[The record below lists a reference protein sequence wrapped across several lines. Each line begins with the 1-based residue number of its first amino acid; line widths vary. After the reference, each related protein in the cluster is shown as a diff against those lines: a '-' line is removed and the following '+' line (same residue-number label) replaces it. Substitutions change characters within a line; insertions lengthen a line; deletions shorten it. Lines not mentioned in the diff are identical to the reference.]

1 MNDPLNAPHA
11 LFEGHQ
17 LLARGPLQQVV
28 AEAVARGG
36 VGADGRPLLLL
47 NDGSG
52 ETVDLGLRGGLAR
65 VLERLRARL
74 APAPAAPQEA
84 AAPRERGRPR
94 LGVVAREVTLLPR
107 HWEWLAS
114 QRGGAS
120 QALRRLVDEAR
131 RREQEHARHL
141 SLHDV
146 LTDLPNQR
154 LLQDRLFV
162 ALNAARRSRETVAVV
177 FVDLDNFKGFPGF
190 KRNSGTRFHAFSPY

>member
-52 ETVDLGLRGGLAR
+52 ETVDLDLRGGLAQ
-65 VLERLRARL
+65 VLERLQARL
-74 APAPAAPQEA
+74 APAPAALQEA

-131 RREQEHARHL
+131 RREQEQGLPASPEARYKAMSTL
-141 SLHDV
+141 AG
-146 LTDLPNQR
+146 DLPGFEEASR
-154 LLQDRLFV
+154 LLFAGDEAGFARSIAPWPQDLRDYLGSMS
-162 ALNAARRSRETVAVV
+162 AEAE
-177 FVDLDNFKGFPGF
+177 D
-190 KRNSGTRFHAFSPY
+190 

>member
-1 MNDPLNAPHA
+1 MNDPLNALHT
-11 LFEGHQ
+11 LFEGHR

-28 AEAVARGG
+28 AEVVARGG

-52 ETVDLGLRGGLAR
+52 DTVDLDLRGGLAQ
-65 VLERLRARL
+65 VLERLQARL
-74 APAPAAPQEA
+74 APAPAAQPEV

-107 HWEWLAS
+107 HWEWLAT

-131 RREQEHARHL
+131 RREQEQGLPASPEARYKAMSTL
-141 SLHDV
+141 AG
-146 LTDLPNQR
+146 DLAGFEEASR
-154 LLQDRLFV
+154 LLFAGDEAGFARAIAPWPQDLRDYLGSV
-162 ALNAARRSRETVAVV
+162 SA
-177 FVDLDNFKGFPGF
+177 
-190 KRNSGTRFHAFSPY
+190 

>member
-52 ETVDLGLRGGLAR
+52 ETVDLDLRGGLAQ
-65 VLERLRARL
+65 VLERLQARL

-131 RREQEHARHL
+131 RREQEQGLAASPEARYKAMSTL
-141 SLHDV
+141 AG
-146 LTDLPNQR
+146 DLPGFEEASR
-154 LLQDRLFV
+154 LLFAGDEAGFARSIAQWPQDLRDYLGSMS
-162 ALNAARRSRETVAVV
+162 AEAE
-177 FVDLDNFKGFPGF
+177 D
-190 KRNSGTRFHAFSPY
+190 

>member
-36 VGADGRPLLLL
+36 VGANGRPLLLL

-52 ETVDLGLRGGLAR
+52 ETVDLDLRGGLTQ

-131 RREQEHARHL
+131 RREQEQGLPASPEARYKAMSTL
-141 SLHDV
+141 AG
-146 LTDLPNQR
+146 DLPGFEEASR
-154 LLQDRLFV
+154 LLFAGDEAGFARSIAPWPQDLRDYLGSMS
-162 ALNAARRSRETVAVV
+162 AEAE
-177 FVDLDNFKGFPGF
+177 D
-190 KRNSGTRFHAFSPY
+190 

>member
-11 LFEGHQ
+11 LFEGHL

-52 ETVDLGLRGGLAR
+52 ETVDLDLRGGLAQ
-65 VLERLRARL
+65 VLERLQARL

-131 RREQEHARHL
+131 RREQEQGLPASPEARYKAMSTL
-141 SLHDV
+141 AG
-146 LTDLPNQR
+146 DLPGFEEASR
-154 LLQDRLFV
+154 LLFAGDEAGFARSIAQWPQDLRDYLGS
-162 ALNAARRSRETVAVV
+162 ASAEAE
-177 FVDLDNFKGFPGF
+177 D
-190 KRNSGTRFHAFSPY
+190 

>member
-17 LLARGPLQQVV
+17 LLARGPLQQMV
-28 AEAVARGG
+28 AEALARGG

-52 ETVDLGLRGGLAR
+52 ETVDLDLRGGLAQ
-65 VLERLRARL
+65 VLERLQARL

-131 RREQEHARHL
+131 RREQEQGLPASPEARYKAMSTL
-141 SLHDV
+141 AG
-146 LTDLPNQR
+146 DLPGFEEASR
-154 LLQDRLFV
+154 LLFAGDEAGFARSIAQWPQDLRDYLGSMS
-162 ALNAARRSRETVAVV
+162 AEAE
-177 FVDLDNFKGFPGF
+177 D
-190 KRNSGTRFHAFSPY
+190 

>member
-1 MNDPLNAPHA
+1 MNDPLNAPHT

-28 AEAVARGG
+28 AVAVARDG

-52 ETVDLGLRGGLAR
+52 ETVDLDLRGGLTQ

-131 RREQEHARHL
+131 RREQEQGLPASPEARYKAMSTL
-141 SLHDV
+141 AG
-146 LTDLPNQR
+146 DLPGFEEASR
-154 LLQDRLFV
+154 LLFAGDEAGFARSIAQWPQDLRDYLGSMS
-162 ALNAARRSRETVAVV
+162 AEAE
-177 FVDLDNFKGFPGF
+177 D
-190 KRNSGTRFHAFSPY
+190 

>member
-28 AEAVARGG
+28 AEDVARGG

-52 ETVDLGLRGGLAR
+52 ETIDLDLRGGLAQ
-65 VLERLRARL
+65 VLERLQARL

-131 RREQEHARHL
+131 RREQEQGLPASPEARYKAMSTL
-141 SLHDV
+141 AG
-146 LTDLPNQR
+146 DLPGFEEASR
-154 LLQDRLFV
+154 LLFAGDEAGFARSIARWPQDLRDYLGSMS
-162 ALNAARRSRETVAVV
+162 AEAE
-177 FVDLDNFKGFPGF
+177 D
-190 KRNSGTRFHAFSPY
+190 

>member
-17 LLARGPLQQVV
+17 LLARGSLRQVV

-131 RREQEHARHL
+131 RREQEHGLPASPEARYKAMSTL
-141 SLHDV
+141 AG
-146 LTDLPNQR
+146 DLPGFEEASR
-154 LLQDRLFV
+154 LLFAGDEAGFARSIARWPQDLRDYLGSMS
-162 ALNAARRSRETVAVV
+162 AEAE
-177 FVDLDNFKGFPGF
+177 D
-190 KRNSGTRFHAFSPY
+190 

>member
-65 VLERLRARL
+65 VLERLQARL

-131 RREQEHARHL
+131 RREQEQGLPASPEARYKAMSTL
-141 SLHDV
+141 AG
-146 LTDLPNQR
+146 DLPGFEEASR
-154 LLQDRLFV
+154 LLFAGDEAGFARSIAPWPQDLRDYLGSMS
-162 ALNAARRSRETVAVV
+162 AEAE
-177 FVDLDNFKGFPGF
+177 D
-190 KRNSGTRFHAFSPY
+190 

>member
-36 VGADGRPLLLL
+36 VRADGRPLLLL

-52 ETVDLGLRGGLAR
+52 ETVDLDLRGGLAQ
-65 VLERLRARL
+65 VLERLQARL
-74 APAPAAPQEA
+74 APALAAPQEA

-131 RREQEHARHL
+131 RREQEQGLPASPEARYKAMSTL
-141 SLHDV
+141 AG
-146 LTDLPNQR
+146 DLPGFEEASR
-154 LLQDRLFV
+154 LLFAGDEAGFARSIARWPQ
-162 ALNAARRSRETVAVV
+162 ALRDYLGSMSAEAE
-177 FVDLDNFKGFPGF
+177 D
-190 KRNSGTRFHAFSPY
+190 

>member
-52 ETVDLGLRGGLAR
+52 ETVDLDLRGGLTQ

-107 HWEWLAS
+107 HWAWLAS

-131 RREQEHARHL
+131 RREQEQGLPASPEARYKAMSTL
-141 SLHDV
+141 AG
-146 LTDLPNQR
+146 DLPGFEEASR
-154 LLQDRLFV
+154 LLFGGDEAGFARSIAQWPQDLRDYLGSMS
-162 ALNAARRSRETVAVV
+162 AEAE
-177 FVDLDNFKGFPGF
+177 D
-190 KRNSGTRFHAFSPY
+190 

>member
-52 ETVDLGLRGGLAR
+52 ETVNLDLRGGLTQ
-65 VLERLRARL
+65 VLERLQARL

-131 RREQEHARHL
+131 RREQEQGLPTSPEARYKAMSTL
-141 SLHDV
+141 AG
-146 LTDLPNQR
+146 DLPGFEEASR
-154 LLQDRLFV
+154 LLFAGDEAGFARSIAQWPQDLRDYLGS
-162 ALNAARRSRETVAVV
+162 ASAEAE
-177 FVDLDNFKGFPGF
+177 D
-190 KRNSGTRFHAFSPY
+190 

>member
-36 VGADGRPLLLL
+36 VGANGRPLLLL

-52 ETVDLGLRGGLAR
+52 ETVDLDLRGGLAQ

-131 RREQEHARHL
+131 RREQEQGLPASPEARYKAMSTL
-141 SLHDV
+141 AG
-146 LTDLPNQR
+146 DLPGFEEASR
-154 LLQDRLFV
+154 LLFAGDEAGFARSIARWPQDLRDYLGSMS
-162 ALNAARRSRETVAVV
+162 AEAE
-177 FVDLDNFKGFPGF
+177 D
-190 KRNSGTRFHAFSPY
+190 

>member
-1 MNDPLNAPHA
+1 MDDPLNAPHA

-28 AEAVARGG
+28 AEAVARVG

-52 ETVDLGLRGGLAR
+52 ETVDLDLRGGLAQ
-65 VLERLRARL
+65 VLERLQARL
-74 APAPAAPQEA
+74 APALAAPQEA

-131 RREQEHARHL
+131 RREQEQGLPASPEARYKAMSTL
-141 SLHDV
+141 AGDMPGFEEAS
-146 LTDLPNQR
+146 R
-154 LLQDRLFV
+154 LLFAGDEAGFARSIAQWPQDLRDYLGSV
-162 ALNAARRSRETVAVV
+162 SAEAE
-177 FVDLDNFKGFPGF
+177 D
-190 KRNSGTRFHAFSPY
+190 

>member
-52 ETVDLGLRGGLAR
+52 ETVDLDLRGGLAQ
-65 VLERLRARL
+65 VLERLQARL

-131 RREQEHARHL
+131 RREQEQGLPASPEARYKAMSTL
-141 SLHDV
+141 AG
-146 LTDLPNQR
+146 DLPGFEEASR
-154 LLQDRLFV
+154 LLFAGDEAGFARSIARWPQDLRDYLGSMS
-162 ALNAARRSRETVAVV
+162 AEAE
-177 FVDLDNFKGFPGF
+177 D
-190 KRNSGTRFHAFSPY
+190 

>member
-52 ETVDLGLRGGLAR
+52 ETVDLDLRGGLAQ
-65 VLERLRARL
+65 VLERLQARL
-74 APAPAAPQEA
+74 APALAAPQEA

-107 HWEWLAS
+107 HWAWLAS

-131 RREQEHARHL
+131 RREQEQGLPASPEARYKAMSTL
-141 SLHDV
+141 AG
-146 LTDLPNQR
+146 DLPGFEEASR
-154 LLQDRLFV
+154 LLFAGDEAGFARSIAQWPQDLRDYLGSV
-162 ALNAARRSRETVAVV
+162 SAEAE
-177 FVDLDNFKGFPGF
+177 D
-190 KRNSGTRFHAFSPY
+190 

>member
-52 ETVDLGLRGGLAR
+52 ETVDLDLRGGLAQ
-65 VLERLRARL
+65 VLERLQARL
-74 APAPAAPQEA
+74 APALAAPQEA

-131 RREQEHARHL
+131 RREQEQGLPASPEARYKAMSTL
-141 SLHDV
+141 AGDMPGFEEAS
-146 LTDLPNQR
+146 R
-154 LLQDRLFV
+154 LLFAGDEAGFARSIAQWPQ
-162 ALNAARRSRETVAVV
+162 ALRDYLGSVSAEAE
-177 FVDLDNFKGFPGF
+177 D
-190 KRNSGTRFHAFSPY
+190 

>member
-52 ETVDLGLRGGLAR
+52 ETVDLDLRGGLAQ
-65 VLERLRARL
+65 VLERLQARL
-74 APAPAAPQEA
+74 APALAAPQEA

-131 RREQEHARHL
+131 RREQEQGLPASPEARYKAMSTL
-141 SLHDV
+141 AG
-146 LTDLPNQR
+146 DLPGFEEASR
-154 LLQDRLFV
+154 LLFAGDEAGFARSIARWPQDLRDYLGSV
-162 ALNAARRSRETVAVV
+162 SAEAE
-177 FVDLDNFKGFPGF
+177 D
-190 KRNSGTRFHAFSPY
+190 

>member
-28 AEAVARGG
+28 AEAVARVG

-52 ETVDLGLRGGLAR
+52 ETVDLDLRGGLAQ
-65 VLERLRARL
+65 VLERLQARL
-74 APAPAAPQEA
+74 APALAAPQEA

-131 RREQEHARHL
+131 RREQEQGLPASPEARYKAMSTL
-141 SLHDV
+141 AGDMPGFEEAS
-146 LTDLPNQR
+146 R
-154 LLQDRLFV
+154 LLFAGDEAGFARSIAQWPQDLRDYLGSV
-162 ALNAARRSRETVAVV
+162 SAEAE
-177 FVDLDNFKGFPGF
+177 D
-190 KRNSGTRFHAFSPY
+190 

>member
-52 ETVDLGLRGGLAR
+52 ETVDLDLRGGLAQ
-65 VLERLRARL
+65 VLERLQARL

-131 RREQEHARHL
+131 RREQEQGLPASPEARYKAMSTL
-141 SLHDV
+141 AGDMPGFEEAS
-146 LTDLPNQR
+146 R
-154 LLQDRLFV
+154 LLFAGDEAGFARSIAQWPQDLRDYLGSV
-162 ALNAARRSRETVAVV
+162 SAEAE
-177 FVDLDNFKGFPGF
+177 D
-190 KRNSGTRFHAFSPY
+190 

>member
-52 ETVDLGLRGGLAR
+52 ETVDLDLRGGLAQ
-65 VLERLRARL
+65 VLERLQARL
-74 APAPAAPQEA
+74 APALAAPQEA

-131 RREQEHARHL
+131 RREQEQGLPASPEARYKAMSTL
-141 SLHDV
+141 AGDMPGFEEAS
-146 LTDLPNQR
+146 R
-154 LLQDRLFV
+154 LLFAGDEAGFARSIAQWPQDLRDYLGSV
-162 ALNAARRSRETVAVV
+162 SAEAE
-177 FVDLDNFKGFPGF
+177 D
-190 KRNSGTRFHAFSPY
+190 

>member
-65 VLERLRARL
+65 VLERLQARL

-131 RREQEHARHL
+131 RREQEQGLLASSEARYKAMSTL
-141 SLHDV
+141 AG
-146 LTDLPNQR
+146 DLPGFEEASR
-154 LLQDRLFV
+154 LLFAGDEAGFARSIAPWPQDLRDYLGSMS
-162 ALNAARRSRETVAVV
+162 AEAE
-177 FVDLDNFKGFPGF
+177 D
-190 KRNSGTRFHAFSPY
+190 

>member
-52 ETVDLGLRGGLAR
+52 ETVDLDLRGGLAQ
-65 VLERLRARL
+65 VLERLQARL

-131 RREQEHARHL
+131 RREQEQGLPASPEARYKAMSTL
-141 SLHDV
+141 AG
-146 LTDLPNQR
+146 DLPGFEEASR
-154 LLQDRLFV
+154 LLFAGDEAGFARSIAQWPQDLRDYLGS
-162 ALNAARRSRETVAVV
+162 ASAEAE
-177 FVDLDNFKGFPGF
+177 D
-190 KRNSGTRFHAFSPY
+190 